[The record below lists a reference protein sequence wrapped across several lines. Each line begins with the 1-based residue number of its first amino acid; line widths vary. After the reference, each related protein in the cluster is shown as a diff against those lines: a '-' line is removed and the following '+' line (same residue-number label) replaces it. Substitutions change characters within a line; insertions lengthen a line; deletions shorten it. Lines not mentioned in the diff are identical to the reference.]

1 MPASDKRIKIL
12 RVIARLNMGGPALH
26 VAYLT
31 EGLRKRGYDTTL
43 VAGSLARGEDS
54 MAFVAD
60 ARGVEVVRIDELG
73 REISPL
79 RDLMATIRL
88 ARLIRKER
96 PQILHT
102 HTAKA
107 GTVGRVAARL
117 AGSRRPPIVVHTF
130 HGHVLR
136 GYFGPVR
143 TLLFRLLE
151 RWLAAGT
158 TALVAVSP
166 QVRDDLVALG
176 VAPRERFVVIRLG
189 IELDE
194 RVAPEQNGRA
204 ESRRYLG
211 IPGDRFAVGWIGR
224 MTAVKRTD
232 DVLIAFK
239 GLRDSGVDAVLCMVG
254 DGPDRVQLEQR
265 AHELGVARDTVFLGY
280 QEDVAPFY
288 AAFDALVL
296 PSGNE
301 GTPVTVIEAL
311 AAERPVV
318 ATRVGGVPD
327 VVRDGE
333 DGFLVEA
340 GATDDLADRLGRLA
354 RDPAL
359 RARMGRRAA
368 SACCRAMRSSG
379 SSTTSTSST
388 GRCSVRQAGEDA
400 EGRLLLPGCGQEAGL
415 PSDREIRVVAE
426 HEPEHQVDA
435 RVLASDRERLAQI
448 ARLLRPRDAEEAVGG
463 IRLPAVLG
471 DPDAL
476 LAPELVHGGDE
487 RVDVSELHRSAAGT
501 RRGRLARPAVVRVVR
516 LGVEVPQAVGM
527 HGGEKHERRDRRA
540 HLGGVVVATRRR
552 HSAGD
557 TIAADACRVDTRVD
571 RLADLRVV
579 DRALDHPLASHV
591 LVLRLEEDRVVRLVP
606 GRPELHGRE
615 PGADSSPSTCRC
627 TASQR

>member
-1 MPASDKRIKIL
+1 MKIV

-31 EGLRKRGYDTTL
+31 EGLTKRGYETTL

-60 ARGVEVVRIDELG
+60 AHGVEIVQIEELG

-79 RDLMATIRL
+79 RDLLATIRL

-136 GYFGPVR
+136 GYFGPLR
-143 TLLFRLLE
+143 TLFFRLLE

-158 TALVAVSP
+158 TALIAVSP

-176 VAPRERFVVIRLG
+176 VAPKERFVVIRLG

-194 RVAPEQNGRA
+194 RVAADRNGRDD
-204 ESRRYLG
+204 SRRYLG
-211 IPGDRFAVGWIGR
+211 IPGERFAVGWIGR

-239 GLRDSGVDAVLCMVG
+239 GLRESGIDAVLCLVG
-254 DGPDRVQLEQR
+254 DGPDRRHLEAR
-265 AHELGVARDTVFLGY
+265 AHELGVAKDTMFLGY
-280 QEDVAPFY
+280 QEDVAQFY

-301 GTPVTVIEAL
+301 GTPVSVIEAL
-311 AAERPVV
+311 AAELPVV

-340 GATDDLADRLGRLA
+340 GATDDLAERLGRLA

-359 RARMGRRAA
+359 RARMGKK
-368 SACCRAMRSSG
+368 
-379 SSTTSTSST
+379 
-388 GRCSVRQAGEDA
+388 GRE
-400 EGRLLLPGCGQEAGL
+400 
-415 PSDREIRVVAE
+415 
-426 HEPEHQVDA
+426 
-435 RVLASDRERLAQI
+435 RVLPRYAVERLVDDVDELY
-448 ARLLRPRDAEEAVGG
+448 RSLLSAGG
-463 IRLPAVLG
+463 A
-471 DPDAL
+471 
-476 LAPELVHGGDE
+476 
-487 RVDVSELHRSAAGT
+487 
-501 RRGRLARPAVVRVVR
+501 
-516 LGVEVPQAVGM
+516 
-527 HGGEKHERRDRRA
+527 
-540 HLGGVVVATRRR
+540 RRR
-552 HSAGD
+552 
-557 TIAADACRVDTRVD
+557 
-571 RLADLRVV
+571 
-579 DRALDHPLASHV
+579 
-591 LVLRLEEDRVVRLVP
+591 
-606 GRPELHGRE
+606 
-615 PGADSSPSTCRC
+615 
-627 TASQR
+627 

>member
-1 MPASDKRIKIL
+1 LPASERRIKIL

-31 EGLRKRGYDTTL
+31 EGLTKRGYDTTL

-117 AGSRRPPIVVHTF
+117 AGSRKPPIVVHTF

-158 TALVAVSP
+158 TALIAVSP

-194 RVAPEQNGRA
+194 RVASEMNGRG

-239 GLRDSGVDAVLCMVG
+239 SLRDSGVDAVLCMVG
-254 DGPDRVQLEQR
+254 DGPDRIPLEQR

-288 AAFDALVL
+288 AAFDVLVL

-359 RARMGRRAA
+359 RARMGKK
-368 SACCRAMRSSG
+368 
-379 SSTTSTSST
+379 
-388 GRCSVRQAGEDA
+388 GRERVLPRYAV
-400 EGRLLLPGCGQEAGL
+400 GRLVDDVDELYRSLLSAG
-415 PSDREIRVVAE
+415 
-426 HEPEHQVDA
+426 
-435 RVLASDRERLAQI
+435 
-448 ARLLRPRDAEEAVGG
+448 GG
-463 IRLPAVLG
+463 
-471 DPDAL
+471 
-476 LAPELVHGGDE
+476 
-487 RVDVSELHRSAAGT
+487 
-501 RRGRLARPAVVRVVR
+501 
-516 LGVEVPQAVGM
+516 
-527 HGGEKHERRDRRA
+527 
-540 HLGGVVVATRRR
+540 RRR
-552 HSAGD
+552 
-557 TIAADACRVDTRVD
+557 
-571 RLADLRVV
+571 
-579 DRALDHPLASHV
+579 
-591 LVLRLEEDRVVRLVP
+591 
-606 GRPELHGRE
+606 
-615 PGADSSPSTCRC
+615 
-627 TASQR
+627 

>member
-1 MPASDKRIKIL
+1 MPESEKRIKIL

-31 EGLRKRGYDTTL
+31 EGLTKRGYDTTL

-117 AGSRRPPIVVHTF
+117 AGSRKPPIVVHTF

-158 TALVAVSP
+158 TALIAVSP
-166 QVRDDLVALG
+166 QVRDDLVSLG

-194 RVAPEQNGRA
+194 RVAPEENGRG

-239 GLRDSGVDAVLCMVG
+239 SLRDSGVDAVLCMVG
-254 DGPDRVQLEQR
+254 DGPDRIPLEQR

-288 AAFDALVL
+288 AAFDVLVL

-340 GATDDLADRLGRLA
+340 GATEDLADRLGRLA

-359 RARMGRRAA
+359 RARMGKK
-368 SACCRAMRSSG
+368 
-379 SSTTSTSST
+379 
-388 GRCSVRQAGEDA
+388 GRE
-400 EGRLLLPGCGQEAGL
+400 
-415 PSDREIRVVAE
+415 
-426 HEPEHQVDA
+426 
-435 RVLASDRERLAQI
+435 RVLPRYAVKRLVDDVDELY
-448 ARLLRPRDAEEAVGG
+448 RSLL
-463 IRLPAVLG
+463 
-471 DPDAL
+471 
-476 LAPELVHGGDE
+476 
-487 RVDVSELHRSAAGT
+487 SA
-501 RRGRLARPAVVRVVR
+501 
-516 LGVEVPQAVGM
+516 
-527 HGGEKHERRDRRA
+527 
-540 HLGGVVVATRRR
+540 GGVRRR
-552 HSAGD
+552 
-557 TIAADACRVDTRVD
+557 
-571 RLADLRVV
+571 
-579 DRALDHPLASHV
+579 
-591 LVLRLEEDRVVRLVP
+591 
-606 GRPELHGRE
+606 
-615 PGADSSPSTCRC
+615 
-627 TASQR
+627 

>member
-1 MPASDKRIKIL
+1 MTTPSDAPRVKIL

-31 EGLRKRGYDTTL
+31 EGLTKRGYDTTL
-43 VAGSLARGEDS
+43 VSGSLARGEDS

-79 RDLMATIRL
+79 RDLLATIRL
-88 ARLIRKER
+88 AKLIRLER

-107 GTVGRVAARL
+107 GTVGRVAALL
-117 AGSRRPPIVVHTF
+117 AGSRKPPIIVHTF

-136 GYFGPVR
+136 GYFGPLR
-143 TLLFRLLE
+143 SLFFRLLE
-151 RWLAAGT
+151 RRLAAGT
-158 TALVAVSP
+158 TALIAVSP

-194 RVAPEQNGRA
+194 RVAPELNGRG

-239 GLRDSGVDAVLCMVG
+239 RLRDGGVDAVLCMVG
-254 DGPDRVQLEQR
+254 DGPDRLQLEQR
-265 AHELGVARDTVFLGY
+265 AHELGVARNTVFLGY
-280 QEDVAPFY
+280 QEDVAQFY

-301 GTPVTVIEAL
+301 GTPVSVIEAL
-311 AAERPVV
+311 AAELPVV

-340 GATDDLADRLGRLA
+340 GATDDLADRLAQLA
-354 RDPAL
+354 GDPAL
-359 RARMGRRAA
+359 RARMGKQ
-368 SACCRAMRSSG
+368 
-379 SSTTSTSST
+379 
-388 GRCSVRQAGEDA
+388 GRE
-400 EGRLLLPGCGQEAGL
+400 
-415 PSDREIRVVAE
+415 
-426 HEPEHQVDA
+426 
-435 RVLASDRERLAQI
+435 RVLPRYAVERLVEDI
-448 ARLLRPRDAEEAVGG
+448 DELYRSLL
-463 IRLPAVLG
+463 
-471 DPDAL
+471 
-476 LAPELVHGGDE
+476 
-487 RVDVSELHRSAAGT
+487 
-501 RRGRLARPAVVRVVR
+501 
-516 LGVEVPQAVGM
+516 
-527 HGGEKHERRDRRA
+527 
-540 HLGGVVVATRRR
+540 
-552 HSAGD
+552 SAGG
-557 TIAADACRVDTRVD
+557 
-571 RLADLRVV
+571 
-579 DRALDHPLASHV
+579 
-591 LVLRLEEDRVVRLVP
+591 
-606 GRPELHGRE
+606 GRKR
-615 PGADSSPSTCRC
+615 
-627 TASQR
+627 